1 MKDPISTKELIRD
14 TLQKLLEERN
24 YAEISMKEIAEKAN
38 VGRRTLYWYF
48 RTKDDIVKFMADS
61 VMDEF
66 ADALLLQGAESLEE
80 TTKVYFSFWEKN
92 AEVFRCLDQS
102 HLLHYIEDHLSEY
115 IMQVALKTKMKDI
128 DMEPGQIISE
138 MPKERIYDFY
148 FKIAG
153 YWELTKRWMRE
164 ENRSSPEEIS
174 SLVIK
179 ILTDKIEK

>member
-1 MKDPISTKELIRD
+1 MKESISTKVIIRD
-14 TLQKLLEERN
+14 TLQKLLEGKN

-38 VGRRTLYWYF
+38 VGRRTLYRYF
-48 RTKDDIVKFMADS
+48 GTKDDIVRFMADS

-66 ADALLLQGAESLEE
+66 ADALLLQKAENLED
-80 TTKVYFSFWEKN
+80 TTNVYFSFWEKN

-115 IMQVALKTKMKDI
+115 IMRVALKTKMKDMN
-128 DMEPGQIISE
+128 MEPGQIISM

-148 FKIAG
+148 FTIAG

-164 ENRSSPEEIS
+164 ENRSTPEEIS
-174 SLVIK
+174 SLVVK
-179 ILTDKIEK
+179 IMIEKQI